1 MKPKFIIKDF
11 EGPLDLLLHLLKE
24 AKMDIYDIKIVEITD
39 QYMQFIYNMEELN
52 IDVASEYLVMASELL
67 NLKSR
72 HLLNQEDEESEED
85 GIHSVEELQARIIEY
100 EKYKNI
106 TSDFKDLEEKRS
118 EVYTKF
124 PSLLSEYIEQD
135 VEINTDISVN
145 DLLDAFSLFLERQKL
160 NKPLKTKIVK
170 SEYNVEDRCKTI
182 RKILKE
188 RKKIDFTELFDI
200 ITKEYVVVTFLS
212 ILELAKKD
220 EIKLQQDKNFGTIM
234 IEMK

>member
-72 HLLNQEDEESEED
+72 HLLNQEDEKSEED

>member
-188 RKKIDFTELFDI
+188 KKKIDFTELFDI

>member
-145 DLLDAFSLFLERQKL
+145 NLLDAFSLFLERQKL